1 MRCGTTKGA
10 ARIGAVS
17 GGSPQIA
24 SDRPN
29 PWIYIGVSTAAGA
42 CGVRRRLRTGL
53 EWVVGNQFSQLGVRR
68 AGRCS
73 RSEQRSDLQGPV
85 DLVHHDGCVEDGSPT
100 VLPRQ
105 RLAFLLSSVLLSLK
119 KVVDLAPVG
128 KQSVEQVASGLPKL
142 ATVPRNHRDRSDVRR
157 PQACPWSAQPLPRSA
172 ARWASRGCTGDVA
185 AANRARDSSVLNSP
199 RWCVSRC
206 RSLRI
211 RVISSLSIEI
221 SSLAKNLERSSH
233 RGWGLD

>member
-29 PWIYIGVSTAAGA
+29 PWIDIGVSTAAGA
-42 CGVRRRLRTGL
+42 CGLRRRLRTGL

-73 RSEQRSDLQGPV
+73 RRRTALGSTGPV

-128 KQSVEQVASGLPKL
+128 KQSVEQVASASPSWPPCRAITAIDPMYGGRKRVHGL
-142 ATVPRNHRDRSDVRR
+142 RNHFL
-157 PQACPWSAQPLPRSA
+157 AQLHD
-172 ARWASRGCTGDVA
+172 G
-185 AANRARDSSVLNSP
+185 
-199 RWCVSRC
+199 
-206 RSLRI
+206 
-211 RVISSLSIEI
+211 RVE
-221 SSLAKNLERSSH
+221 AVQ
-233 RGWGLD
+233 GT